1 MKNKTLWKQV
11 GAAAIAAAMVMS
23 TVPATPVQAAGG
35 KTLAVSSQKQLNQA
49 LKTVKGKNAVITVK
63 AGKNVKITIPKGTYK
78 VTIRVVGKK
87 AAVVNNGTVKEIVV
101 NSKGTV
107 AIKNNGTIKKVTVQ
121 NAKSVSFSGNH
132 KKAVPVVVN
141 AEDVSM
147 ILAAPAKITAKK
159 DVNIVLKKGAEKSS
173 ITCTKNVQA
182 QVDNQTK
189 KAISV
194 KIADGTTLKVE
205 SGESCTITPK
215 GKKEDTSGEDK
226 TDGKDQKTD
235 DTSDGNASSGSS
247 SSGNSSGGTTV
258 ETPSKLTE
266 ADLLKQGYQLKWQD
280 NFDGNFLNRADWNVE
295 LHEKGWV
302 NSEWQEYVDSD
313 KNIQVKDGKLLIK
326 PVETVN
332 ADGTRSYTSGR
343 INTQGK
349 HDFKYGYFECRAKV
363 PTGKG
368 YLPAFWMMPT
378 DENLYGQWPKCG
390 EIDIMEVM
398 GQETNKAYG
407 TIHYGEP
414 HDQSQG
420 TCTVD
425 AKNNFADQY
434 HTYACD
440 WEPGKITWYIDGVKF
455 HEESDW
461 FSAKSGQGE
470 VAYPA
475 PFDSGGRWQLGRV
488 SG

>member
-1 MKNKTLWKQV
+1 MDDFSAPFLSTMFTSFFAV
-11 GAAAIAAAMVMS
+11 IFAGAARIIETSSAFTTTGTAFLWFPEKEKLLAFCTVTFFMV
-23 TVPATPVQAAGG
+23 P
-35 KTLAVSSQKQLNQA
+35 LFL
-49 LKTVKGKNAVITVK
+49 I
-63 AGKNVKITIPKGTYK
+63 
-78 VTIRVVGKK
+78 
-87 AAVVNNGTVKEIVV
+87 
-101 NSKGTV
+101 
-107 AIKNNGTIKKVTVQ
+107 
-121 NAKSVSFSGNH
+121 
-132 KKAVPVVVN
+132 
-141 AEDVSM
+141 
-147 ILAAPAKITAKK
+147 AKK

-173 ITCTKNVQA
+173 ITCTKNAQA

-332 ADGTRSYTSGR
+332 ADGTRSYTYGR

-455 HEESDW
+455 HIIHC
-461 FSAKSGQGE
+461 KLLIGIGGRIIRIP
-470 VAYPA
+470 YPA
-475 PFDSGGRWQLGRV
+475 ATDRQIQNHIKRLIKRCRISHFSLPALCSGLCESISERQL
-488 SG
+488 

>member
-132 KKAVPVVVN
+132 KKAVSVVVN

-215 GKKEDTSGEDK
+215 GKKEDTSGVI
-226 TDGKDQKTD
+226 GVSVKDTIKVGNAKHYAVDTPDRSCLWAVQTPQSFSYELLMEAYGEMWQAAESGERITD
-235 DTSDGNASSGSS
+235 DAMIVERFTGHKVKLVQGKYENIKV
-247 SSGNSSGGTTV
+247 TTP
-258 ETPSKLTE
+258 E
-266 ADLLKQGYQLKWQD
+266 DLLIAEVFLKK
-280 NFDGNFLNRADWNVE
+280 A
-295 LHEKGWV
+295 KKM
-302 NSEWQEYVDSD
+302 
-313 KNIQVKDGKLLIK
+313 KNC
-326 PVETVN
+326 
-332 ADGTRSYTSGR
+332 Y
-343 INTQGK
+343 
-349 HDFKYGYFECRAKV
+349 
-363 PTGKG
+363 
-368 YLPAFWMMPT
+368 
-378 DENLYGQWPKCG
+378 
-390 EIDIMEVM
+390 
-398 GQETNKAYG
+398 
-407 TIHYGEP
+407 
-414 HDQSQG
+414 
-420 TCTVD
+420 
-425 AKNNFADQY
+425 
-434 HTYACD
+434 
-440 WEPGKITWYIDGVKF
+440 
-455 HEESDW
+455 
-461 FSAKSGQGE
+461 
-470 VAYPA
+470 
-475 PFDSGGRWQLGRV
+475 
-488 SG
+488 

>member
-1 MKNKTLWKQV
+1 MKNKTYWKQV

-215 GKKEDTSGEDK
+215 
-226 TDGKDQKTD
+226 
-235 DTSDGNASSGSS
+235 
-247 SSGNSSGGTTV
+247 
-258 ETPSKLTE
+258 
-266 ADLLKQGYQLKWQD
+266 
-280 NFDGNFLNRADWNVE
+280 
-295 LHEKGWV
+295 
-302 NSEWQEYVDSD
+302 
-313 KNIQVKDGKLLIK
+313 
-326 PVETVN
+326 
-332 ADGTRSYTSGR
+332 
-343 INTQGK
+343 
-349 HDFKYGYFECRAKV
+349 
-363 PTGKG
+363 
-368 YLPAFWMMPT
+368 
-378 DENLYGQWPKCG
+378 
-390 EIDIMEVM
+390 
-398 GQETNKAYG
+398 
-407 TIHYGEP
+407 
-414 HDQSQG
+414 
-420 TCTVD
+420 
-425 AKNNFADQY
+425 
-434 HTYACD
+434 
-440 WEPGKITWYIDGVKF
+440 
-455 HEESDW
+455 
-461 FSAKSGQGE
+461 
-470 VAYPA
+470 
-475 PFDSGGRWQLGRV
+475 
-488 SG
+488 